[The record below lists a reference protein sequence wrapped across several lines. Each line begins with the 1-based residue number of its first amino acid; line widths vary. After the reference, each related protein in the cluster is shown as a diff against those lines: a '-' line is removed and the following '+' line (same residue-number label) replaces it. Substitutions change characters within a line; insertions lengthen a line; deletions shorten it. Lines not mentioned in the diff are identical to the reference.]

1 MRKKKWLLRCCYNA
15 HKNQTSNHLKEI
27 ERNIDNFSSNYNN
40 LILLGGFKVE
50 PTEKHMKH
58 FSLIYNYENIIW
70 DKTCYKDLENP
81 ECIDLILINTPK
93 YFQNSQ
99 AIKTG
104 LSDFHK
110 MCLTVLKVFEV
121 IQYRCYKKCS
131 NEAFMNDL

>member
-1 MRKKKWLLRCCYNA
+1 MTLKLNQL
-15 HKNQTSNHLKEI
+15 KN
-27 ERNIDNFSSNYNN
+27 
-40 LILLGGFKVE
+40 
-50 PTEKHMKH
+50 MKH
-58 FSLIYNYENIIW
+58 FSLIRNYENIIW
-70 DKTCYKDLENP
+70 DKTCYKNFENP

-121 IQYRCYKKCS
+121 IQCRCYKKCS
-131 NEAFMNDL
+131 NEAFMNDLRTTFFQFSASGKTVLLKKKIC